1 MSYIYSVILYLRKS
15 LTMRALKLIVNWLLI
30 AVCSAAPILYV
41 YPVSVEKI
49 DKIKNVDKFEKR
61 IGRSQILE
69 KVDVVFP
76 FVEKVEIMTPVP
88 LEVYYQTTS
97 TEIPET
103 STEALRLIDIDL
115 DEESLFTTENN
126 VELSTSKESI
136 VTTEIPTT
144 TVEIETTTT
153 TGVPEVTTAKIVEET
168 TSKFSEIPTT
178 TINVSTEALAS
189 SKTVSSSEATVN
201 ASSTERLQKSISPW
215 KQRMLEGLTK
225 RPKFPV
231 AKIQRKFYVAHQY
244 GKSKYSSR
252 KGYKTTT
259 QPTTTTTS
267 TTTTDVP
274 STSTI
279 PRVTKRVFSREKY
292 SFKKRRTSTT
302 TTTTTEVPTTTVS
315 TTSEASTTTETYRRK
330 FGRGKARF
338 IKLRR
343 TENKN

>member
-1 MSYIYSVILYLRKS
+1 MILYLRKS

-30 AVCSAAPILYV
+30 AVCSAAPISYV

-76 FVEKVEIMTPVP
+76 FVEIMTPVP
-88 LEVYYQTTS
+88 LEEYYQTS

-103 STEALRLIDIDL
+103 STEALRFIDIDL
-115 DEESLFTTENN
+115 DEESFFTTENN

-189 SKTVSSSEATVN
+189 LKTVSSSEATVN

-231 AKIQRKFYVAHQY
+231 ATIQRKFYVAHQY